1 MNRAKYGWR
10 VEKVDQSREQ
20 FEACF
25 NMRYPGQ
32 SDMLRKSE
40 NGNYVYHSVDSQWY
54 MWQASRKELVIELP
68 ERLSPEGY
76 HIDEAY
82 LVPDP
87 DGDYLDRDEVIETLT
102 RAGLT
107 VNQS

>member
-1 MNRAKYGWR
+1 MNRAKHGWR

-68 ERLSPEGY
+68 
-76 HIDEAY
+76 
-82 LVPDP
+82 DP
-87 DGDYLDRDEVIETLT
+87 DIGYQMMEYYNPDQIVQLLT
-102 RAGLT
+102 SAGLT